1 MLYVDGLVLRDGKSS
16 LALDPQEI
24 EANAFAAE
32 ILMPRKL
39 VLREVDDRVPQGGV
53 VDPTTLIRQLAR
65 EFRVSEQAMEFRL
78 VNLGVTTS
86 F

>member
-1 MLYVDGLVLRDGKSS
+1 
-16 LALDPQEI
+16 
-24 EANAFAAE
+24 
-32 ILMPRKL
+32 MPRQL
-39 VLREVDDRVPQGGV
+39 VLREVGDRVPQGGV